1 VRRLALD
8 GRPAFR
14 ADLWARDQYF
24 QAITEWRAIRDQRPK
39 DLDARLSLARAFV
52 KAGDLDAAV
61 QEYQAVLQLDPGNK
75 AVAGELLAA
84 QRARR

>member
-1 VRRLALD
+1 VRRWRSTGGPRFA
-8 GRPAFR
+8 RH
-14 ADLWARDQYF
+14 LWARDQYF

>member
-1 VRRLALD
+1 
-8 GRPAFR
+8 
-14 ADLWARDQYF
+14 
-24 QAITEWRAIRDQRPK
+24 
-39 DLDARLSLARAFV
+39 V